1 MADNDD
7 RCCGIA
13 QPNGMRWEMD
23 GQTIVETRLIASIPC
38 IRVCIVRRL
47 YCQTIVE
54 TRLIASIPCI
64 RVCIVR
70 CLYCPAIVETRLI
83 ASLLLCIRSAL
94 IASIPCIRW
103 WICHVVGDAAVVSSC
118 HRTRGVAIA
127 PCNKFSKS
135 RGGCQVPGRIN
146 LRLGEPSC
154 AGRRC
159 RSLGGLVAVG
169 GCGEGVPPCASLA
182 PA

>member
-1 MADNDD
+1 MLRDCTAQRHAVGNGRTNDCRD
-7 RCCGIA
+7 AINRVHTVHPGLHCPA
-13 QPNGMRWEMD
+13 
-23 GQTIVETRLIASIPC
+23 IVETRLIAS
-38 IRVCIVRRL
+38 L
-47 YCQTIVE
+47 
-54 TRLIASIPCI
+54 PCI

-83 ASLLLCIRSAL
+83 ASLPCIRSAL
-94 IASIPCIRW
+94 IASIPCIRR
-103 WICHVVGDAAVVSSC
+103 WICRVVGDAAVVSSC

-159 RSLGGLVAVG
+159 RSLCLFVAVG
-169 GCGEGVPPCASLA
+169 GCGEWVPPCASLA